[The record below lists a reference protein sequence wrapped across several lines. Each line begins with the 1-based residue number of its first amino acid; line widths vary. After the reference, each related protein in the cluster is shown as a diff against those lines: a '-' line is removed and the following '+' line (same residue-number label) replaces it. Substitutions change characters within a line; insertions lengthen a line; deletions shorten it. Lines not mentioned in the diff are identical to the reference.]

1 MAVHG
6 VFMRVN
12 QPTPLSFP
20 VPKFTYAAKKQ
31 FIVKASTNSSD
42 GEEAGKIVF
51 KKENDGG
58 WKIDFSGEKP
68 GTPLLDTINYPVH
81 MKNLSTKDLEQL
93 AAELRAEIV
102 YTVAKTGGHLSSSL
116 GVVEL
121 TVALHHVFN
130 APDDKIIWDVGH
142 QAYGHKILTG
152 RRSKMHTI
160 RKTSGLAGFPK
171 RDESVY
177 DAFGAGHSST
187 SISAGLGM
195 AVARDLLGKNNSVVS
210 VIGDGAMTAG
220 QAYEAMN
227 NAGFLDSNLIV
238 ILNDNKQVSLP
249 TATLD
254 GPATPVGA
262 LSSALSK
269 LQASPKFRQLR
280 EAAKSITKQ
289 IGPQA
294 HEVAAKVDEYARGM
308 LSASGSTLFEE
319 LGLYYIGPVD
329 GHSVDDL
336 VTIFQ
341 KVKSMPAPGP
351 VLIHI
356 YFAEALIKE
365 AEVDSKVVAIHA
377 AMGGGTGL
385 NYFQKRFPERCFD
398 VGIAEQHA
406 VTFAAGLA
414 AEGLKPFCAIYSSF
428 LQRGYDQ
435 VVHDVDLQKL
445 PVRFAMDRAGLVGA
459 DGPTHC
465 GAFDVTYM
473 ACLPNMVV
481 MAPSDEAELM
491 HMIATA
497 AAIDDRP
504 SCFRFPRGN
513 GTGVQLPPNNKGT
526 PLEIG
531 RGRILR
537 EGSRVAILGF
547 GSIIQQC
554 LGAANMLESYDVS
567 VTIADARF
575 CKPLDTDLIRR
586 LAKEH
591 QILIT
596 VEEGSIGGFGSHV
609 SQFLSLNG
617 ILDGPLKL
625 RSMHQMIRLKRR
637 FYHFWEGLAKMAAH
651 GVFMKVNHPTPL
663 SFPVPKF
670 NYGGKKQFT
679 VKASANSSNG
689 EEACKLMIK
698 NEKDGGWKIDF
709 SGEKPG
715 TPLLDTINYPVHMKN
730 LSTKDL
736 EQLAAEL
743 RAEIVYTVA
752 KTGGHLSSSLGVVEL
767 TVALHHVFNAPDD
780 KIIWDVGHQTYG
792 HKILTGRRSKMHTI
806 RKTSGLAGFPKRDES
821 VYDAF
826 GVGHSST
833 SISAGLGMAVARD
846 LLGKN
851 NSVVSVI
858 GDGAMTAGQ
867 AYEAMNNAGYL
878 DSNLIVILNDNN
890 QVSLPTATLDGPA
903 TPVGA
908 LSSALSKL
916 QASSKFRKLREIAKS
931 ITKQVGPQAHE
942 VAVKVDEYARGM
954 LSASGSTLFEELGLY
969 YIGPVDGHNVD
980 DLVTIFQNLKSMP
993 APGPVLIHI
1002 YFAEALI
1009 KEAEVDNKVV
1019 AIHAAMGGGTGLNY
1033 FQNQFPERCFDVGI
1047 AEQHAVTFAA
1057 GLAAEGLKPFCAIY
1071 SSFLQRGFDQ
1081 VVHDVDLQK
1090 LPVRFAIDRAG
1101 LVGADGPTHCGAFDV
1116 SYMACLPNMVV
1127 MAPSDEAE
1135 LMHMVATAAAIDDR
1149 PSCFRFPRGNGTGVA
1164 LPPNNK
1170 GIPLEI
1176 GRGRILREGSRVAIL
1191 GFGSIIN
1198 QCLGAANMLET
1209 YGVSA
1214 TIADARFCKPLD
1226 TDLIRRLAKEHQ
1238 ILITVEE
1245 GSIGG
1250 FGSHVFQFLSFN
1262 GILDG
1267 PLKMRSMV
1275 LPDRYIDHGALED
1288 QIEEA
1293 GLSSKHICGT
1303 VLSLL
1308 GRPVEALKLR

>member
-6 VFMRVN
+6 AFMKVN
-12 QPTPLSFP
+12 HPTPLSFP
-20 VPKFTYAAKKQ
+20 VPKFNYGGKKQ
-31 FIVKASTNSSD
+31 FIVKASVNSSN
-42 GEEAGKIVF
+42 GEEAGKIMI
-51 KKENDGG
+51 KKETDGG

-81 MKNLSTKDLEQL
+81 MKNLSTKFMLYYQDLEQL

-102 YTVAKTGGHLSSSL
+102 YS
-116 GVVEL
+116 
-121 TVALHHVFN
+121 
-130 APDDKIIWDVGH
+130 
-142 QAYGHKILTG
+142 
-152 RRSKMHTI
+152 
-160 RKTSGLAGFPK
+160 
-171 RDESVY
+171 
-177 DAFGAGHSST
+177 
-187 SISAGLGM
+187 
-195 AVARDLLGKNNSVVS
+195 
-210 VIGDGAMTAG
+210 
-220 QAYEAMN
+220 
-227 NAGFLDSNLIV
+227 
-238 ILNDNKQVSLP
+238 
-249 TATLD
+249 
-254 GPATPVGA
+254 
-262 LSSALSK
+262 
-269 LQASPKFRQLR
+269 
-280 EAAKSITKQ
+280 
-289 IGPQA
+289 
-294 HEVAAKVDEYARGM
+294 
-308 LSASGSTLFEE
+308 
-319 LGLYYIGPVD
+319 
-329 GHSVDDL
+329 
-336 VTIFQ
+336 
-341 KVKSMPAPGP
+341 
-351 VLIHI
+351 
-356 YFAEALIKE
+356 
-365 AEVDSKVVAIHA
+365 
-377 AMGGGTGL
+377 
-385 NYFQKRFPERCFD
+385 
-398 VGIAEQHA
+398 
-406 VTFAAGLA
+406 
-414 AEGLKPFCAIYSSF
+414 
-428 LQRGYDQ
+428 
-435 VVHDVDLQKL
+435 
-445 PVRFAMDRAGLVGA
+445 
-459 DGPTHC
+459 
-465 GAFDVTYM
+465 
-473 ACLPNMVV
+473 
-481 MAPSDEAELM
+481 
-491 HMIATA
+491 
-497 AAIDDRP
+497 
-504 SCFRFPRGN
+504 
-513 GTGVQLPPNNKGT
+513 
-526 PLEIG
+526 
-531 RGRILR
+531 
-537 EGSRVAILGF
+537 
-547 GSIIQQC
+547 
-554 LGAANMLESYDVS
+554 
-567 VTIADARF
+567 
-575 CKPLDTDLIRR
+575 
-586 LAKEH
+586 
-591 QILIT
+591 
-596 VEEGSIGGFGSHV
+596 
-609 SQFLSLNG
+609 
-617 ILDGPLKL
+617 
-625 RSMHQMIRLKRR
+625 
-637 FYHFWEGLAKMAAH
+637 
-651 GVFMKVNHPTPL
+651 
-663 SFPVPKF
+663 
-670 NYGGKKQFT
+670 
-679 VKASANSSNG
+679 
-689 EEACKLMIK
+689 
-698 NEKDGGWKIDF
+698 
-709 SGEKPG
+709 
-715 TPLLDTINYPVHMKN
+715 
-730 LSTKDL
+730 
-736 EQLAAEL
+736 
-743 RAEIVYTVA
+743 VA

-867 AYEAMNNAGYL
+867 AYEAMNNAGFL
-878 DSNLIVILNDNN
+878 DSNLIVILNDNK

-916 QASSKFRKLREIAKS
+916 QASTKFRKLREIAKS
-931 ITKQVGPQAHE
+931 ITKQVGPQAQE
-942 VAVKVDEYARGM
+942 VAVKGDEYARGM

-993 APGPVLIHI
+993 APGPVLVHI
-1002 YFAEALI
+1002 VTEKGKGYPPAEAAADKMHGVVKFDPKTGNQVKAKAPTLSYTQYFAKALI

-1033 FQNQFPERCFDVGI
+1033 FEKQFPERCFDVGI

-1071 SSFLQRGFDQ
+1071 SSFLQRGYDQ

-1135 LMHMVATAAAIDDR
+1135 LMHMIATAAAIDDR

-1226 TDLIRRLAKEHQ
+1226 TDLIRRLAKEHE

-1250 FGSHVFQFLSFN
+1250 FGSHVSQFLSLN

-1267 PLKMRSMV
+1267 PLKMRSMA
-1275 LPDRYIDHGALED
+1275 LPDRYIDHGAVED